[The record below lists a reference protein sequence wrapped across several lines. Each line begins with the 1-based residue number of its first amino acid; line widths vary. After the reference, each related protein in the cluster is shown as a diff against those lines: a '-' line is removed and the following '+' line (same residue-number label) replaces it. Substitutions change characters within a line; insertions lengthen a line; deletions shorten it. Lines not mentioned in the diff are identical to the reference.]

1 MRKFLWVL
9 IFLCQT
15 LSSAALHFSA
25 NDALNTNTGEE
36 SFSLQ
41 SYIKGYLQN
50 SPELK
55 ADKNSLSVAENH
67 YKNAFTSAFL
77 PSFSVSAGT
86 SKSYNRENRFSSWS
100 DLASADS
107 SAQASGSWNLFN
119 TGKDVLSYKSASLYW
134 QTAQINFES
143 AVQQYVL
150 EAVNTYY
157 DLLLEQKLLQVY
169 QDDLEVAQKQYEQDK
184 VLYDNGLKTRS
195 DLLSSE
201 TSWRSSQLSL
211 FSAQNDYANKLK
223 NFNIALNRPIEAHAV
238 LDEHISED
246 FAPLPSLEED
256 LTHALAHRY
265 DARTRQ
271 LALRQSDLAYTQSQ
285 LNTLPSI
292 FVNLFAS
299 TGRDLGYHK
308 LWDYNYGISAGI
320 SFDLGFF
327 YLDKYRTRQ
336 SNLLTNENAHLEYEQ
351 FLRTLRDAV
360 VEARNSLLL
369 KMKSLDIS
377 KLRLQAAEEK
387 FAATQLKYKN
397 GLMSATDLT
406 VSRQE
411 MISAQVNY
419 ATLLSELTIT
429 RLRYKYALGEKIYD
443 YQPEDL

>member
-1 MRKFLWVL
+1 MRKFYG
-9 IFLCQT
+9 IFLCLCQA
-15 LSSAALHFSA
+15 LMLNALHFST
-25 NDALNTNTGEE
+25 NEALSPKPAED

-41 SYIKGYLQN
+41 TYIQGFLQN

-55 ADKNSLSVAENH
+55 ADKNTLSIAENH
-67 YKNAFTSAFL
+67 YKNAFTDAFL
-77 PSFSVSAGT
+77 PTFSVSAGAD
-86 SKSYNRENRFSSWS
+86 KSYNRAERFSSWS
-100 DLASADS
+100 DFRSADS

-119 TGKDVLSYKSASLYW
+119 TGKDFLSYKSASLSW

-150 EAVNTYY
+150 NAVRTYY
-157 DLLLEQKLLQVY
+157 DLLLGQKLMQVY

-223 NFNIALNRPIEAHAV
+223 NFNIAINRPIEAHAV

-246 FAPLPSLEED
+246 IAPLPSLEED
-256 LTHALAHRY
+256 LTRALAHRY
-265 DARTRQ
+265 DARTRR
-271 LALRQSDLAYTQSQ
+271 LTLRQSDLSYTQSQ
-285 LNTLPSI
+285 LNTLPSV

-299 TGRDLGYHK
+299 TGRGLNHHE
-308 LWDYNYGISAGI
+308 LWDYNYGISAGV
-320 SFDLGFF
+320 SFYLGFF
-327 YLDKYRTRQ
+327 YIDKYRSRQ
-336 SNLLTNENAHLEYEQ
+336 TNRLENENAHLDYEQ
-351 FLRTLRDAV
+351 FLRSLRDAV
-360 VEARNSLLL
+360 VEARNALLL
-369 KMKSLDIS
+369 KMQSLDIS

-387 FAATQLKYKN
+387 FSATQLKYKN

-411 MISAQVNY
+411 MISAQVDY